1 MRNQDMFRQLT
12 SLTMAAVFAAGLS
25 APVAFAAG
33 DAPKADTPAAAPAVQ
48 LTAKQEKA
56 KKKCKA
62 DHLVWDVV
70 HLVCKNAQSGQLD
83 DESIY
88 QAGRQLAMDGYYN
101 DAITTLNYVANAQD
115 KRVLNYL
122 GYSYRKSGHADVGLT
137 YYKQALAIDP
147 DYTLV
152 REYLGEALIQMGDI
166 TGAKGQLAEIKDRC
180 KGACPEYAEL
190 AEHLAP
196 FN

>member
-1 MRNQDMFRQLT
+1 MVTQIKTIMLAALL
-12 SLTMAAVFAAGLS
+12 SAVFAAPMALAAASGGSSL
-25 APVAFAAG
+25 PAAG
-33 DAPKADTPAAAPAVQ
+33 EKP
-48 LTAKQEKA
+48 LTKKQVEAKA
-56 KKKCKA
+56 KCKK
-62 DHLVWDVV
+62 DGRVWDMKK
-70 HLVCKNAQSGQLD
+70 LVCQNAQSGSLD

-88 QAGRQLAMDGYYN
+88 EAGREFALDGRY
-101 DAITTLNYVANAQD
+101 DEAISTLNYVANAQD

-122 GYSYRKSGHADVGLT
+122 GYSYRKSGHVDVGLT

-166 TGAKGQLAEIKDRC
+166 SGAKGQLAEIKNRC

-190 AEHLAP
+190 AEQLAP

>member
-1 MRNQDMFRQLT
+1 MQKMLT
-12 SLTMAAVFAAGLS
+12 KLKSLTLAAVFAAALGIPAS
-25 APVAFAAG
+25 FAAG
-33 DAPKADTPAAAPAVQ
+33 DAPKVDTPAATPATH
-48 LTAKQEKA
+48 LTAKQEKD

-62 DHLVWDVV
+62 DHRVWDVV
-70 HLVCKNAQSGQLD
+70 KLVCKDAQSGQLD

-88 QAGRQLAMDGYYN
+88 QAGRQLAMDGYYD
-101 DAITTLNYVANAQD
+101 DAINTLNYVANAQD

-122 GYSYRKSGHADVGLT
+122 GYSYRKSGHIDVGLT

-166 TGAKGQLAEIKDRC
+166 SGAKGQLLEIKNRC

-190 AEHLAP
+190 AEQLAP

>member
-1 MRNQDMFRQLT
+1 MITNIKTVMLAALLSAAF
-12 SLTMAAVFAAGLS
+12 SAPMAYAAASGGSSEPAAGEE
-25 APVAFAAG
+25 P
-33 DAPKADTPAAAPAVQ
+33 
-48 LTAKQEKA
+48 LTKKQVEA
-56 KKKCKA
+56 KKKCAKEGR
-62 DHLVWDVV
+62 VWKIKTRTCEDP
-70 HLVCKNAQSGQLD
+70 QSGSLD
-83 DESIY
+83 DESLY
-88 QAGRQLAMDGYYN
+88 NAGREFALEGRYDE
-101 DAITTLNYVANAQD
+101 AITTLNYVANAQD

-122 GYSYRKSGHADVGLT
+122 GYSYRKSGQIDVGLT

-166 TGAKGQLAEIKDRC
+166 SGAKGQLAEIKNRC

-190 AEHLAP
+190 AKQLAP

>member
-1 MRNQDMFRQLT
+1 MIR
-12 SLTMAAVFAAGLS
+12 SLKLFTAAAVMSAVFS
-25 APVAFAAG
+25 APMAYAAPSG
-33 DAPKADTPAAAPAVQ
+33 GSSEPAATEKP
-48 LTAKQEKA
+48 LTKKQVAAKAEC
-56 KKKCKA
+56 KKNGR
-62 DHLVWDVV
+62 VWNLKK
-70 HLVCKNAQSGQLD
+70 LVCQNAQSGSLD
-83 DESIY
+83 DESLY
-88 QAGRQLAMDGYYN
+88 EAGREFALEGRFDE
-101 DAITTLNYVANAQD
+101 AITTLNYVADAQD

-122 GYSYRKSGHADVGLT
+122 GYSYRKSGSIEVGLT

-166 TGAKGQLAEIKDRC
+166 SGAKGQLLEIKNRC

-190 AEHLAP
+190 AKQLAP

>member
-1 MRNQDMFRQLT
+1 MTAILKTAML
-12 SLTMAAVFAAGLS
+12 AALLS
-25 APVAFAAG
+25 ATFSAPLAFAAASG
-33 DAPKADTPAAAPAVQ
+33 GSSEPAATETP
-48 LTAKQEKA
+48 LTKKQVEA
-56 KKKCKA
+56 KKKCTKEGR
-62 DHLVWDVV
+62 VWNMKKLICQD
-70 HLVCKNAQSGQLD
+70 AQNGALD
-83 DESIY
+83 DESLY
-88 QAGRQLAMDGYYN
+88 NAGREFALAGRFDE
-101 DAITTLNYVANAQD
+101 AITTLNYVANAQD

-122 GYSYRKSGHADVGLT
+122 GYSYRKSGNIEVGLT

-166 TGAKGQLAEIKDRC
+166 SGAKGQLLEIKNRC

-190 AEHLAP
+190 AEQLAP

>member
-1 MRNQDMFRQLT
+1 MAQLK
-12 SLTMAAVFAAGLS
+12 SIILAALLSATLS
-25 APVAFAAG
+25 APLAFAAASG
-33 DAPKADTPAAAPAVQ
+33 GSSEPAASETP
-48 LTAKQEKA
+48 LTKKQVEAKA
-56 KKKCKA
+56 KCKK
-62 DHLVWDVV
+62 DGRVWDMKK
-70 HLVCKNAQSGQLD
+70 LVCQNAQSGSLD

-88 QAGRQLAMDGYYN
+88 EAGREFALDGRYN

-122 GYSYRKSGHADVGLT
+122 GYAYRKSGHVDVGLT
-137 YYKQALAIDP
+137 SYKQALAIDP
-147 DYTLV
+147 NYTLV

-166 TGAKGQLAEIKDRC
+166 TGAKGQLAEIKNRC

-190 AEHLAP
+190 AKQLAP

>member
-1 MRNQDMFRQLT
+1 MTAQLKT
-12 SLTMAAVFAAGLS
+12 IVLTALLS
-25 APVAFAAG
+25 AAFSAPLAYAAPSG
-33 DAPKADTPAAAPAVQ
+33 GSSEPAATEAP
-48 LTAKQEKA
+48 LTKKQVAAKA
-56 KKKCKA
+56 KCKKNGRTWNLAKR
-62 DHLVWDVV
+62 
-70 HLVCKNAQSGQLD
+70 VCQDPQNGQLD
-83 DESIY
+83 DESLY
-88 QAGRQLAMDGYYN
+88 NAGREFALEGRYDE
-101 DAITTLNYVANAQD
+101 AITTLNYVANAQD

-122 GYSYRKSGHADVGLT
+122 GYSYRKSGNIEVGLT

-166 TGAKGQLAEIKDRC
+166 SGAKGQLLEIKNRC

-190 AEHLAP
+190 AEQLAP

>member
-1 MRNQDMFRQLT
+1 MITYLKVLT
-12 SLTMAAVFAAGLS
+12 AAAVMSAVFS
-25 APVAFAAG
+25 APLAYAAPSAG
-33 DAPKADTPAAAPAVQ
+33 SSEPAATDKP
-48 LTAKQEKA
+48 LTKKQVAEKA
-56 KKKCKA
+56 KCKK
-62 DHLVWDVV
+62 DGRVWNMKK
-70 HLVCKNAQSGQLD
+70 LVCEDAQNGGLD

-88 QAGRQLAMDGYYN
+88 EAGREFALDGRYN
-101 DAITTLNYVANAQD
+101 EAITTLNYAANAQD

-122 GYSYRKSGHADVGLT
+122 GYSYRKAGHVDVGLT

-166 TGAKGQLAEIKDRC
+166 SGAKGQLLEIKNRC

-190 AEHLAP
+190 AEQLAP
-196 FN
+196 FK

>member
-1 MRNQDMFRQLT
+1 
-12 SLTMAAVFAAGLS
+12 MAQIKSIVLAALLS
-25 APVAFAAG
+25 ATLSTPMAFAAASG
-33 DAPKADTPAAAPAVQ
+33 GSSEPAAGETP
-48 LTAKQEKA
+48 LTKKQVAAKAECKKVGDVWNMKKRICEK
-56 KKKCKA
+56 
-62 DHLVWDVV
+62 
-70 HLVCKNAQSGQLD
+70 AQSGSLD
-83 DESIY
+83 DESLY
-88 QAGRQLAMDGYYN
+88 NAGREFALDGRYN
-101 DAITTLNYVANAQD
+101 EAITTLNYVANAQD

-122 GYSYRKSGHADVGLT
+122 GYSYRKSGNIEVGLT

-166 TGAKGQLAEIKDRC
+166 SGAKGQLLEIKNRC

-190 AEHLAP
+190 AEQLAQ

>member
-1 MRNQDMFRQLT
+1 MIAQVKT
-12 SLTMAAVFAAGLS
+12 TMLAALLS
-25 APVAFAAG
+25 AAFSVPMAYS
-33 DAPKADTPAAAPAVQ
+33 APSGGSSEPAASEEP
-48 LTAKQEKA
+48 LTKKQAEA
-56 KKKCKA
+56 KKKCKK
-62 DHLVWDVV
+62 DGRVWNNPKR
-70 HLVCKNAQSGQLD
+70 VCQDAQNGSLD
-83 DESIY
+83 DESLY
-88 QAGRQLAMDGYYN
+88 NAGREFALDGRY
-101 DAITTLNYVANAQD
+101 DEAITTLNYVANAQD

-122 GYSYRKSGHADVGLT
+122 GYSYRKSGHIDVGLT

-166 TGAKGQLAEIKDRC
+166 SGAKGQLLEIKNRC

-190 AEHLAP
+190 AEQLAP